1 MDETELLIAESRL
14 GSQTKEFL
22 KSPVGQF
29 IAGRALKAK
38 EEAFEAWINVEPC
51 DEDAIRE
58 LQFRARL
65 PQIVIS
71 WLDEAINQAR
81 HAEETLSELQE

>member
-1 MDETELLIAESRL
+1 MDETDLLLAEARL
-14 GSQTKEFL
+14 GLHTQEFL
-22 KSPVGQF
+22 KSPVGKF

-38 EEAFEAWINVEPC
+38 QEAFEAWVNVEPC

-65 PQIVIS
+65 PQIIIS
-71 WLDEAINQAR
+71 WLDEAINQAQ
-81 HAEETLSELQE
+81 HAEETLNELRE

>member
-1 MDETELLIAESRL
+1 MDETDLLLAEARL
-14 GSQTKEFL
+14 GLQTQEFL
-22 KSPVGQF
+22 KSPVGKF

-38 EEAFEAWINVEPC
+38 QEAFEAWVNVEPC

-65 PQIVIS
+65 PQIIIS
-71 WLDEAINQAR
+71 WLDEAINQAQ
-81 HAEETLSELQE
+81 HAEETLNELRE

>member
-1 MDETELLIAESRL
+1 MDETELLIAEARL
-14 GSQTKEFL
+14 GLQTKEFL
-22 KSPVGQF
+22 KSPVGKF

-38 EEAFEAWINVEPC
+38 QEAFEAWINIEPC
-51 DEDAIRE
+51 DEATIRE

-71 WLDEAINQAR
+71 WLDEAINQAQ
-81 HAEETLSELQE
+81 HAEATLNEFKE

>member
-22 KSPVGQF
+22 KSPVGRF

-71 WLDEAINQAR
+71 WLDEAINQAK
-81 HAEETLSELQE
+81 HADETLSELQE

>member
-22 KSPVGQF
+22 KSPVGRF

-65 PQIVIS
+65 PQIVMS
-71 WLDEAINQAR
+71 WLDEAINQAK
-81 HAEETLSELQE
+81 HADETLSELQE

>member
-22 KSPVGQF
+22 KSPVGRF

-71 WLDEAINQAR
+71 LLDEAINQAK
-81 HAEETLSELQE
+81 HADETLSELQE